1 MTARHNVVIV
11 VVFLGAFCFV
21 SIAAGQRP
29 AGPTS
34 LPAGFKYVTVTTDF
48 DESGLPKRIH
58 RKEIYF
64 IGDAAFCVDAEGLPD
79 MVLDLRRQTASNEQG
94 TRWALADL
102 QQRAE
107 RERTDARKRLDAIK
121 DPAAAERAKY
131 DLDPGLAISE
141 DGGRV
146 IATNPVTRFEIET
159 APVDQR
165 FQKRLYLSIRLLSL
179 ASASPA
185 APPYVNLAL
194 TDELER
200 RGVIA
205 QEAKVVSKSGSKQ
218 SEMRIQSRLVPLSED
233 DQKRLATLLL
243 PAGGL

>member
-1 MTARHNVVIV
+1 MNVRHNVVV
-11 VVFLGAFCFV
+11 VVALLAVFCFIP
-21 SIAAGQRP
+21 IAAGQRP
-29 AGPTS
+29 AGPAS
-34 LPAGFKYVTVTTDF
+34 RPAGCKHVTGTTDF

-64 IGDAAFCVDAEGLPD
+64 IGDAGFCVDAEGLPD
-79 MVLDLRRQTASNEQG
+79 MVLDLRRQTASDEQG

-146 IATNPVTRFEIET
+146 IATNPVTRFEI
-159 APVDQR
+159 
-165 FQKRLYLSIRLLSL
+165 
-179 ASASPA
+179 
-185 APPYVNLAL
+185 
-194 TDELER
+194 
-200 RGVIA
+200 
-205 QEAKVVSKSGSKQ
+205 
-218 SEMRIQSRLVPLSED
+218 
-233 DQKRLATLLL
+233 
-243 PAGGL
+243 